1 MNEVLDLS
9 VIILSFNEE
18 LHIQRCIENAFR
30 VAKEVYVIDCFSKD
44 RTVEIAREC
53 GAMVL
58 QHEYVNQAQQ
68 FQWALD
74 NCDIKTEWTLRM
86 DADEYLTDELIKELR
101 NRLPSLSEDIKGCY
115 LPLRVVFMGKMLKHG
130 LRHQVRILRLWR
142 TGSVYME
149 QRWMDERCVLT
160 MGNAITMKKSFVDH
174 NLKGL
179 GEFTIKHN
187 GYSNRE
193 AFMEI
198 NRKFHLVEDK
208 ASDEL
213 SSRNSQKSSYYKLPR
228 FFRAFMYFFVRYFI
242 FFGFLDGVRGFVW
255 LTLQAYWYRFLVDAK
270 LLEMEKRL
278 GKEPTKEQV
287 VEYVQQ
293 YLKIRIDSGE

>member
-1 MNEVLDLS
+1 MSRLSIS
-9 VIILSFNEE
+9 VIILTFNEE
-18 LHIQRCIENAFR
+18 LHIRRCIENAFR
-30 VAKEVYVIDCFSKD
+30 VASEVFVIDCFSKD
-44 RTVEIAREC
+44 RTVDIAKEC
-53 GAMVL
+53 GATVL

-74 NCDIKTEWTLRM
+74 NCEIKTGWTLRL
-86 DADEYLTDELIKELR
+86 DADEYLTDELIEELQ
-101 NRLPSLSEDIKGCY
+101 NKLPSLPQDVTGCN

-130 LRHQVRILRLWR
+130 LHHQVQILRLWR
-142 TGSVYME
+142 TGTVYME
-149 QRWMDERCVLT
+149 QRWMDERCVLKNGT
-160 MGNAITMKKSFVDH
+160 AITLKNSFVDH

-193 AFMEI
+193 AFI
-198 NRKFHLVEDK
+198 QVNRLYHLVDDGQ
-208 ASDEL
+208 STEL
-213 SSRNSQKSSYYKLPR
+213 KGRNSQKSGYYKLPR
-228 FFRAFMYFFVRYFI
+228 FFRASMYFFVRYVVFL
-242 FFGFLDGVRGFVW
+242 GFLDGLRGFVW

-287 VEYVQQ
+287 TEYVRQ
-293 YLKIRIDSGE
+293 YWGIKI

>member
-1 MNEVLDLS
+1 MERSMSGLSIS
-9 VIILSFNEE
+9 VIILTFNEE
-18 LHIQRCIENAFR
+18 LHIRRCIENAFR
-30 VAKEVYVIDCFSKD
+30 VASEVFVIDCFSKD
-44 RTVEIAREC
+44 RTVDIAKEC
-53 GAMVL
+53 GATVL
-58 QHEYVNQAQQ
+58 QHEYINQAQQ

-86 DADEYLTDELIKELR
+86 DADEYLTDELIEEFQNK
-101 NRLPSLSEDIKGCY
+101 LPSIPPDVTGCN

-130 LRHQVRILRLWR
+130 LLHQVQILRLWR

-149 QRWMDERCVLT
+149 QRWMDERCVLKNGT
-160 MGNAITMKKSFVDH
+160 AITLKNSFVDH

-193 AFMEI
+193 AFMQV
-198 NRKFHLVEDK
+198 NNKYHLVDDK
-208 ASDEL
+208 QSSEL
-213 SSRNSQKSSYYKLPR
+213 KGRNSQKSGYYKMPK
-228 FFRAFMYFFVRYFI
+228 FFRASMYFFVRYFV
-242 FFGFLDGVRGFVW
+242 FLGFLDGIRGFVW

-278 GKEPTKEQV
+278 GKNPTREAV
-287 VEYVQQ
+287 IDYVRT
-293 YLKIRIDSGE
+293 YLGIKI